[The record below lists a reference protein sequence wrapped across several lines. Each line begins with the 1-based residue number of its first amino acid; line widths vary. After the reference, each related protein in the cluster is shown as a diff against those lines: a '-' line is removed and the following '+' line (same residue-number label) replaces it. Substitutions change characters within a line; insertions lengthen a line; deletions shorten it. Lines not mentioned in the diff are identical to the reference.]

1 MLSRASSKGLA
12 AYARPYMP
20 LVSTPARSSA
30 SMMARAYAT
39 TVTNPV
45 YVIFGATGGIGSCLA
60 RRLKAQTGASVALVG
75 RDQAKLDALSAEIGG
90 AHTYIADVTDSKQVD
105 EVIGKVVETQGPL
118 AGVAHCVGSIVLKSA
133 HTTSEAEFAACIQLN
148 LFSAFHVLKAS
159 VTKMMRSG
167 GGSIVFCSSA
177 VAQHGIPNHEAIAA
191 AKAGVNGLMR
201 SSAATYAPK
210 NIRVNC
216 VAPGLTNT
224 PLAARITGNPASLK
238 ASEAMHAL
246 KRVGEPDEVAAAL
259 EFLMLPSNCFVTGQV
274 LGVDGGLGSLR
285 PQ

>member
-1 MLSRASSKGLA
+1 MQK
-12 AYARPYMP
+12 Y
-20 LVSTPARSSA
+20 RSSQSLHLCVSAPQSCA
-30 SMMARAYAT
+30 S
-39 TVTNPV
+39 
-45 YVIFGATGGIGSCLA
+45 
-60 RRLKAQTGASVALVG
+60 
-75 RDQAKLDALSAEIGG
+75 
-90 AHTYIADVTDSKQVD
+90 
-105 EVIGKVVETQGPL
+105 PL
-118 AGVAHCVGSIVLKSA
+118 
-133 HTTSEAEFAACIQLN
+133 
-148 LFSAFHVLKAS
+148 
-159 VTKMMRSG
+159 
-167 GGSIVFCSSA
+167 
-177 VAQHGIPNHEAIAA
+177 
-191 AKAGVNGLMR
+191 GLMR